1 MLTVKKVSAGYSGKR
16 VLFDITFNLD
26 FGQCLSI
33 IGPNGCGKTTL
44 LKCIANL
51 IDFDGEISL
60 DGENLAKIKRRKL
73 ARKVAVLSQKNEM
86 YFPYSVYDTVML
98 GRFSHIKPG
107 LFAGEPTKKDIAAVN
122 ESIEAVGLS
131 CLIDRQ
137 INTLSGG
144 QLQRVF
150 LARVLAQNPQIILLD
165 EPTNHLD
172 LKHQLELVDYIKKWV
187 GEGKE
192 KRAVIGV
199 FHDINIALRL
209 TENVLF
215 MDSGKL
221 SRMGNFRDT
230 ADDEFL
236 QNLFG
241 VNVVSYMTE
250 NSRFWESMKNGRH
263 LL

>member
-1 MLTVKKVSAGYSGKR
+1 VKKMLTIKKVSAGYSGKQ
-16 VLFDITFNLD
+16 VLFDVSFSLN

-44 LKCIANL
+44 LKCIARL
-51 IDFDGEISL
+51 MDFDGGISL
-60 DGENLAKIKRRKL
+60 SGEELGAMKRLLLAS
-73 ARKVAVLSQKNEM
+73 KVAIMSQLNVM

-107 LFAGEPTKKDIAAVN
+107 LFAGKPRERDIKAVN
-122 ESIEAVGLS
+122 ESIKAVGLTE
-131 CLIDRQ
+131 LADRQ

-172 LKHQLELVDYIKKWV
+172 LKHQLELVDYMKKWV
-187 GEGKE
+187 SDDKE

-209 TENVLF
+209 TKNVLL
-215 MDSGKL
+215 MDSGKIG
-221 SRMGNFRDT
+221 RMGDFSEI

-241 VNVVSYMTE
+241 VNVISYMSE
-250 NSRFWESMKNGRH
+250 NAKMWEKMK
-263 LL
+263 